1 MLISHSKSWYLHIRF
16 SASKFTSV
24 ANNTCVEQIMDV
36 FQKCLDFKDAEVAR
50 QQGYYPYFIPFSG
63 GDDTVMIYKGSEK
76 IMIGSNNYLG
86 LTHHPKVVEAAEKA
100 LKEYGTGR
108 TGSRFLNGTL
118 DIHEQFERELADFTG
133 KEAALIFSAGFLVNL
148 GTISTLLNKKDTV
161 IIDRLDHASIID
173 GCRLSGATIRRYQ
186 HNNMAELREIL
197 KSLPENTGKLVVVDG
212 VFSMEGDIAPLPDIC
227 KIVQEFGARLMV
239 DDAHSIGVL
248 GPNGNGTAAHFGVTN
263 QVDLIMGTFSK
274 SFGAIGGFIAGDSE
288 VIDYIKHKC
297 RSMIFT
303 ASLPPSVVAST
314 RAALEIIKNEP
325 ERRRRLW
332 EIGDYMRSEYR
343 KMGFKTGTSETPVIP
358 VVIGDNMKTFLFWK
372 SLFEEGVYTNAVIYP
387 AVPGDSARLRT
398 SYIATHT
405 QKQLN
410 FVLEKFY
417 KIGKSLEVI

>member
-1 MLISHSKSWYLHIRF
+1 
-16 SASKFTSV
+16 
-24 ANNTCVEQIMDV
+24 MDV
-36 FQKCLDFKDAEVAR
+36 FKKCFDFKDAEIAR

-63 GDDTVMIYKGSEK
+63 GDDTIMAYKGSEK

-86 LTHHPKVVEAAEKA
+86 LTHHPKVLDAAQKA

-118 DIHEQFERELADFTG
+118 DIHEEFEQELAEFVG
-133 KEAALIFSAGFLVNL
+133 KDAALIFSTGFMVNL
-148 GTISTLLNKKDTV
+148 GTISTLLSTKDTV

-186 HNNMAELREIL
+186 HNDLAELRKIL
-197 KSLPENTGKLVVVDG
+197 ESLPADTGKLLVVDG
-212 VFSMEGDIAPLPDIC
+212 IFSMEGDIASLPDIC
-227 KIVQEFGARLMV
+227 KIVQEFDVRLMV

-274 SFGAIGGFIAGDSE
+274 SFGAVGGFIAGNPE

-314 RAALEIIKNEP
+314 RAALDIIKSEP
-325 ERRRRLW
+325 ERRQRLW
-332 EIGDYMRSEYR
+332 EIGDYMRGEYQ
-343 KMGFKTGTSETPVIP
+343 KMGFNTGTSETPVIP
-358 VVIGDNMKTFLFWK
+358 VIIGDNMKTFLFWK
-372 SLFEEGVYTNAVIYP
+372 TLFEEGVYTNAVIYP

-405 QKQLN
+405 QEQLD

-417 KIGKSLEVI
+417 TIGKNLEVI